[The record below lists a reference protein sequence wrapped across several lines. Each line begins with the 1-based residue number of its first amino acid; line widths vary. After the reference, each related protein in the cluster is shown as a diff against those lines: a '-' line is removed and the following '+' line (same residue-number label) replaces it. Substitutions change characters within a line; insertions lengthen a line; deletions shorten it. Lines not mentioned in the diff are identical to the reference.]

1 MKKLPHFLFALLLSG
16 SLLGPAFSA
25 GNATSEFKAAMDKMH
40 KTMSQPMMGMADH
53 DFAMMMVPHHQG
65 AIDMA
70 KVELKYG
77 TDPKLRKMAENIV
90 SSQQKEIQELQA
102 WLKSHPMKH

>member
-25 GNATSEFKAAMDKMH
+25 SNADAEFKAAMDKMH
-40 KTMSQPMMGMADH
+40 KSMTKPMMGMPDH
-53 DFAMMMVPHHQG
+53 DFAMMMLPHHQG
-65 AIDMA
+65 AVDMA
-70 KVELKYG
+70 KIELKYG
-77 TDPKLRKMAENIV
+77 TDPKLRKMAQQIV
-90 SSQQKEIQELQA
+90 TSQQKEIQELQA